1 MSLIVSII
9 AKRDV
14 EVDTEDLEARVPEPH
29 NNLFGFESYRYSF
42 WGNNAVKELGCELI
56 YSLKE
61 TNVYVFDEEIEKLQ
75 REFHII
81 LGNLDFLILRTTFDK
96 EFIEFAAGNALE
108 MIKIALREKDKVGIA
123 LW

>member
-1 MSLIVSII
+1 M
-9 AKRDV
+9 R
-14 EVDTEDLEARVPEPH
+14 
-29 NNLFGFESYRYSF
+29 
-42 WGNNAVKELGCELI
+42 
-56 YSLKE
+56 E

-75 REFHII
+75 REFHIM
-81 LGNLDFLILRTTFDK
+81 LENLEFLILRTTLDK